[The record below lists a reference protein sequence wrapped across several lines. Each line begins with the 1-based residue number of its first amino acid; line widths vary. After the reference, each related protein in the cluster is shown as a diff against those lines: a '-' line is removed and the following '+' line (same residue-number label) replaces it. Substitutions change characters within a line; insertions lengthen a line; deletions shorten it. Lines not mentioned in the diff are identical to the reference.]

1 MGGLIRRAAIAAGAT
16 ALVLAGTLTAAHAS
30 TTAPAAHASTTA
42 PAPSGV
48 HVSHMTYQP
57 GMHLPATPLPRFTSV
72 HGTLTSQNWAGYVDV
87 ACRTCT
93 LRFVTASFTLPSV
106 NCATSPDGSFAG
118 FWAGLDGVT
127 GTTVEQIGAAAGCSR
142 GAASYVAFYEMYPKV
157 PVYFSGVSPGDD
169 IRVSVFF
176 NASTAR
182 WQLRL
187 SDVTTG
193 GSISTAQRCPSG
205 SRCRNADA
213 EVITEIPSSRSGTV
227 PLADFGQ
234 VRYRAIR
241 VTSRRGLTGA
251 MTSNGQWTTHAIDMR
266 DSAGQNLALPGP
278 ARAGQAFRITW
289 YAAS

>member
-1 MGGLIRRAAIAAGAT
+1 MGGLIRRAAMAAAAT
-16 ALVLAGTLTAAHAS
+16 VLVLAGTLTAAHAS
-30 TTAPAAHASTTA
+30 TTVLVP
-42 PAPSGV
+42 PGV
-48 HVSHMTYQP
+48 RVSHMTYQP
-57 GMHLPATPLPRFTSV
+57 GMALPVTPLPRLTPV
-72 HGTLTSQNWAGYVDV
+72 RGALTSQNWAGYVDV

-93 LRFVTASFTLPSV
+93 LRFITASFTLPSV
-106 NCATSPDGSFAG
+106 NCAKSPDGSFAG

-127 GTTVEQIGAAAGCSR
+127 SKTVEQVGAVASCSR
-142 GAASYVAFYEMYPKV
+142 GAASYSAFYEMYPKA
-157 PVYFSGVSPGDD
+157 PVYFSGVSPGDA

-213 EVITEIPSSRSGTV
+213 EVITEIPSTRSGTA

-241 VTSRRGLTGA
+241 VTSSRGLKGA
-251 MTSNGQWTTHAIDMR
+251 MTSNRQWTTHAVDML
-266 DSAGQNLALPGP
+266 DSAGHNLALPGP

-289 YAAS
+289 YAAT

>member
-1 MGGLIRRAAIAAGAT
+1 MGGLIHRAAMAAGAA
-16 ALVLAGTLTAAHAS
+16 ALLLAGTLTAANAS
-30 TTAPAAHASTTA
+30 TTAPV
-42 PAPSGV
+42 PPGV
-48 HVSHMTYQP
+48 QVSHMTYQP
-57 GMHLPATPLPRFTSV
+57 GMRLPANPLPLLTPV
-72 HGTLTSQNWAGYVDV
+72 HGTITSQNWAGYVDV
-87 ACRTCT
+87 ACRTCA

-106 NCATSPDGSFAG
+106 NCRTSPDGSSVG
-118 FWAGLDGVT
+118 FWAGLDGAT
-127 GTTVEQIGAAAGCSR
+127 GKTVEQIGAAAGCSR
-142 GAASYVAFYEMYPKV
+142 GAVSYVAFYEMYPDG
-157 PVYFSGVSPGDD
+157 PVYFSGVSPGDA

-176 NASTAR
+176 NASAAR

-213 EVITEIPSSRSGTV
+213 EVITEIPSTRSGTV

-241 VTSRRGLTGA
+241 VTSRRGLKGA
-251 MTSNGQWTTHAIDMR
+251 MTSNGQWTTHAIDMQ
-266 DSAGQNLALPGP
+266 DSAGRNLALPGP
-278 ARAGQAFRITW
+278 ARVGQAFRITW

>member
-1 MGGLIRRAAIAAGAT
+1 MGGLIRRAVMAAGAT

-30 TTAPAAHASTTA
+30 TTAPV
-42 PAPSGV
+42 PAGV
-48 HVSHMTYQP
+48 EVSHMTYQP
-57 GMHLPATPLPRFTSV
+57 GMHLPATPLPRLTPA

-106 NCATSPDGSFAG
+106 NCARSPNGSLAG

-127 GTTVEQIGAAAGCSR
+127 GTTVEQIGAIAGCSR
-142 GAASYVAFYEMYPKV
+142 GAASYAAFYEMYPKD
-157 PVYFSGVSPGDD
+157 PVYFSGVSPGDA
-169 IRVSVFF
+169 IKVSVYF
-176 NASTAR
+176 NASTHR

-187 SDVTTG
+187 SDMTTG

-213 EVITEIPSSRSGTV
+213 EVITEIPSTRSGTTA

-234 VRYRAIR
+234 VRYRAIQ
-241 VTSRRGLTGA
+241 VTSQRGLKGA
-251 MTSNGQWTTHAIDMR
+251 MTSNGQWTTHAIDMQ
-266 DSAGQNLALPGP
+266 DSAGHNLAQPGP
-278 ARAGQAFRITW
+278 ARTGQAFRITW

>member
-1 MGGLIRRAAIAAGAT
+1 MGGLIRRAAVAAGAT

-30 TTAPAAHASTTA
+30 TTAPV
-42 PAPSGV
+42 PPGV
-48 HVSHMTYQP
+48 QVSQMTYQP
-57 GMHLPATPLPRFTSV
+57 GMHLPATALPRFTPV
-72 HGTLTSQNWAGYVDV
+72 YGTLTSQNWAGYVDV
-87 ACRTCT
+87 ACRTCA

-106 NCATSPDGSFAG
+106 NCARSPDGSVAG

-127 GTTVEQIGAAAGCSR
+127 DTTVEQIGAAAGCSR
-142 GAASYVAFYEMYPKV
+142 GAVSYAAFYEMYPNA
-157 PVYFSGVSPGDD
+157 PVYFSGVRAGDS
-169 IRVSVFF
+169 IKVSVFF

-187 SDVTTG
+187 SDLTTG

-213 EVITEIPSSRSGTV
+213 EVITEIPSLRSGTV

-234 VRYRAIR
+234 VRYRAIQ
-241 VTSRRGLTGA
+241 VTSRQGLKGA

-266 DSAGQNLALPGP
+266 DSAGHNLALPGS
-278 ARAGQAFRITW
+278 AGAGQAFRITW